1 MDYKYNYDPESNILS
16 ITMSDQPF
24 DYAEQTGDFIVHFD
38 KRNKPVYIEILN
50 ANKFI
55 KKAVTI
61 LPKKTQKTI
70 ASVFSS

>member
-38 KRNKPVYIEILN
+38 LIVKVLLYNPPWPRLQWI
-50 ANKFI
+50 
-55 KKAVTI
+55 
-61 LPKKTQKTI
+61 
-70 ASVFSS
+70 